1 MSYMI
6 APDSLPKVF
15 YLHQNFQKFWE
26 IVIDPS
32 TTSTKERSGNLSPS
46 GQEDIMNIHTK
57 TTLHRTY
64 EEALNA
70 AQILINQKTIEGY
83 TSFEKP
89 SSPFININ
97 NIPLTTSIMPSAQK
111 GPLSETKSLEKSG
124 SLRLKRKPKEDLVRE
139 DQKMVKKSDAI
150 RNTRSMEFSTADF
163 ENNSS
168 GLGTRIVNFFKNLVT
183 PAKEDEKDS
192 VGRELPISSRVYKHA
207 GVIQK
212 KAKDL
217 NLKCEVHEDAVMVL
231 GDVRK
236 VDLLEDFLKDLEEEN
251 ARNEIEL
258 STVLRGMPDMILKKA
273 QELNVRCEFF
283 DRKLVMKGNHED
295 VDELMEYLGELET
308 SSLSSKYPNF
318 LPEETKIDTMNTM
331 NPMGNA
337 YHGHGGYP
345 NYGPELQPM
354 MSSHIPIA
362 PINSFGGVEEENP
375 VLNAI
380 QSVHNTLNGV
390 KRAVDLLEVKEKDNA
405 QKILNL
411 SQDRSNNGG
420 GMMEISYKKQNS
432 FEKLF
437 KENDSASKTIKSEDH
452 YSTGNINNNIKK
464 INQNSH
470 DSLDDMAR
478 RIEVLEA
485 QLNNQRPPQNQ
496 LDLAK
501 PFSELVR
508 AMGDKVKGIAH
519 TYSSLVGSHLDN
531 LVSTK
536 DQGEYIQKEIARP
549 QYLRPCPEDVK
560 KKARELGIELEIT
573 FEVFLALGFQSAL
586 DKFTVYLMDANLKA
600 QKNLFPQY
608 WNLLENRPYSLVLV
622 GHETQE
628 FKDVTRTFTSY
639 MTGNRICSLERIQNK
654 NLMNRYINHVQ
665 AEKEFRKG
673 QDLQR
678 RQLFYG
684 TGAVNPT
691 TLFDN
696 NGNGFDPRYADFQTS
711 KGFGRGF
718 CFSVNPYH
726 SHNQAHRTSNG
737 RYQILV
743 ADVFVGKTCQS
754 GPGNLIKAPKGFD
767 SVNQNNEL
775 YVVYDEAQS
784 CPLYLIEY
792 N

>member
-32 TTSTKERSGNLSPS
+32 TTSTKERSGNLTPS

-70 AQILINQKTIEGY
+70 AQILINQKNIEGY
-83 TSFEKP
+83 ASFEKP

-97 NIPLTTSIMPSAQK
+97 NIPLTTSVMPSAQK
-111 GPLSETKSLEKSG
+111 NPLSETKSLEKSG

-139 DQKMVKKSDAI
+139 DQKLVKKSDGV
-150 RNTRSMEFSTADF
+150 RNKRSLEFSPEDY

-168 GLGTRIVNFFKNLVT
+168 GLGTRIMNFFKNLVT

-192 VGRELPISSRVYKHA
+192 IGRELPISSRVYKHA

-308 SSLSSKYPNF
+308 SSLNSKYPNF
-318 LPEETKIDTMNTM
+318 SPEGGMMRTEETKIDTMNTM
-331 NPMGNA
+331 ANA
-337 YHGHGGYP
+337 YHGGYP

-354 MSSHIPIA
+354 MSSNIPVA
-362 PINSFGGVEEENP
+362 PINSFGEENP
-375 VLNAI
+375 VLSAI

-390 KRAVDLLEVKEKDNA
+390 KRAVDLLENKEKDN
-405 QKILNL
+405 QKNVSVSHI
-411 SQDRSNNGG
+411 SSENNNG

-432 FEKLF
+432 LEKLF
-437 KENDSASKTIKSEDH
+437 NRSDSKTIKSED
-452 YSTGNINNNIKK
+452 YSSGAINKDIRKV
-464 INQNSH
+464 NQTTH

-478 RIEVLEA
+478 RIEILEA
-485 QLNNQRPPQNQ
+485 QINNQRPTQNQ

-519 TYSSLVGSHLDN
+519 TYSSIVGSHLEG
-531 LVSTK
+531 LVNTK
-536 DQGEYIQKEIARP
+536 DQGEYIQKEIVRP
-549 QYLRPCPEDVK
+549 QYLRPCPDDVK
-560 KKARELGIELEIT
+560 KKARELGIELETT
-573 FEVFLALGFQSAL
+573 FEVFLALGYQSAL
-586 DKFTVYLMDANLKA
+586 DKFTIYLVEANLKA

-608 WNLLENRPYSLVLV
+608 WNLHELRPYSLILIS
-622 GHETQE
+622 HESQE

-639 MTGNRICSLERIQNK
+639 MTSNRICSLERIQNK
-654 NLMNRYINHVQ
+654 HLMNRYINHIQ
-665 AEKEFRKG
+665 AQKELRKG

-684 TGAVNPT
+684 TGAVSPT
-691 TLFDN
+691 TLFDS
-696 NGNGFDPRYADFQTS
+696 NGNGFDPRYADLQTS

-726 SHNQAHRTSNG
+726 SHSQAHRTSNG

-743 ADVFVGKTCQS
+743 ADVFIGKTCQS
-754 GPGNLIKAPKGFD
+754 APGNLVKAPKGFD
-767 SVNQNNEL
+767 SVSQNNEL
-775 YVVYDEAQS
+775 FVVYDEAQS

>member
-1 MSYMI
+1 MI

-32 TTSTKERSGNLSPS
+32 TTSTKERSGNLTPS

-64 EEALNA
+64 EEALNS
-70 AQILINQKTIEGY
+70 AQMLLNQKNMEGY
-83 TSFEKP
+83 ASFEKP
-89 SSPFININ
+89 SSPFMNIN

-111 GPLSETKSLEKSG
+111 GPISESSLEKSG

-139 DQKMVKKSDAI
+139 DQKMVKKSEGI
-150 RNTRSMEFSTADF
+150 RNKRSVEFSPEDY

-283 DRKLVMKGNHED
+283 DRKLVVKGNHED
-295 VDELMEYLGELET
+295 VDDLMEYLGELET
-308 SSLSSKYPNF
+308 SSLNANANSKYPSF
-318 LPEETKIDTMNTM
+318 IPEETKIDTMHTM
-331 NPMGNA
+331 NTMGNA
-337 YHGHGGYP
+337 YHGHGGYH

-354 MSSHIPIA
+354 MSSHIPVA
-362 PINSFGGVEEENP
+362 PINSFGEENP

-380 QSVHNTLNGV
+380 QSVHDTLNGV
-390 KRAVDLLEVKEKDNA
+390 KKAVDLLETKEKENA
-405 QKILNL
+405 KKIVNT
-411 SQDRSNNGG
+411 SQDRSNG

-437 KENDSASKTIKSEDH
+437 KESDQRDYSGSKTIKSED
-452 YSTGNINNNIKK
+452 YASAGTINKDIKK
-464 INQNSH
+464 VNQNAH

-478 RIEVLEA
+478 RIEMIEA
-485 QLNNQRPPQNQ
+485 QINNQRATQNQ

-519 TYSSLVGSHLDN
+519 TYSSLVGSHLEG

-560 KKARELGIELEIT
+560 KKARELGIELDVT

-600 QKNLFPQY
+600 QKALFPQY
-608 WNLLENRPYSLVLV
+608 WNLLEDRPYSLVLV
-622 GHETQE
+622 SHESQE
-628 FKDVTRTFTSY
+628 FKEVTRTFTSY
-639 MTGNRICSLERIQNK
+639 MTSNRICSLERIQNK
-654 NLMNRYINHVQ
+654 NLMNRYINHIQ
-665 AEKEFRKG
+665 GEKELRKT

-691 TLFDN
+691 TLFDS

-718 CFSVNPYH
+718 CFAVNPYH
-726 SHNQAHRTSNG
+726 CHNQAHRTSNG

-743 ADVFVGKTCQS
+743 ADVFVGKSCQS

-767 SVNQNNEL
+767 SVSQNSEL
-775 YVVYDEAQS
+775 FVVYDEAQS